1 MPPSSTPPLRDPAN
15 SRSAECASRC
25 QGEESAAQALVASD
39 AASILAVSPRTE
51 RMGAARMGT
60 IAVMKRLYRLEL
72 SQTIELLVMYC
83 GKLD

>member
-1 MPPSSTPPLRDPAN
+1 MPPSSTPPLREPAT
-15 SRSAECASRC
+15 SRNAECASRC
-25 QGEESAAQALVASD
+25 QGEESPAQALVASD
-39 AASILAVSPRTE
+39 TASIFTASPKLKRK
-51 RMGAARMGT
+51 GAARMGT